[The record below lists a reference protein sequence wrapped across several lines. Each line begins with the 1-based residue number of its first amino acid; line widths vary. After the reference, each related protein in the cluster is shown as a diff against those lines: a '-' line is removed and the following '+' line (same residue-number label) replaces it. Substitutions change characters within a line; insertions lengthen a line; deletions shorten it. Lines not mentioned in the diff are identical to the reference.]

1 MKLLLLVS
9 LLLAAT
15 THAAQPSRTEIVAAV
30 LIAEAGG
37 QGVTAMRAVREVIQV
52 RAATQCRT
60 ELAIVT
66 APKQFSCLNRTT
78 PSRLV
83 TQARKHPRW
92 SEALRLAS
100 VTLRRATVSQA
111 NHYHAL
117 TISPAWARGA
127 QPVAIIGGHA
137 FYKL

>member
-1 MKLLLLVS
+1 MKPLLLI
-9 LLLAAT
+9 LLTGFALAHA
-15 THAAQPSRTEIVAAV
+15 HAAAPTRTEVVAAV

-37 QGVTAMRAVREVIQV
+37 QGVTAMRAVIQV
-52 RAATQCRT
+52 RAATQRRT

-92 SEALRLAS
+92 SEALCLAS
-100 VTLRRATVSQA
+100 VTLRRATVSHA

-117 TISPAWARGA
+117 TVSPTWAKGT